1 MMCSE
6 NVLFFERDNFDLR
19 SFFQTRTRLNIA
31 SVPMHIRNVVRTF
44 ELSRRMS
51 TVHDFTDL
59 KKLMSKLDTDK
70 VYLFIGNGP
79 KKQYEDMHKVE
90 SSVRELLNNLGLRYS
105 FIMRRSIFPKY
116 LITILFSEMV
126 SHG

>member
-1 MMCSE
+1 M
-6 NVLFFERDNFDLR
+6 L
-19 SFFQTRTRLNIA
+19 
-31 SVPMHIRNVVRTF
+31 IRNVVRTF
-44 ELSRRMS
+44 KLSRRMS

-79 KKQYEDMHKVE
+79 KKQYEDMLKVE

-105 FIMRRSIFPKY
+105 FIMRRCIFPKY
-116 LITILFSEMV
+116 LIIILFLEMV

>member
-1 MMCSE
+1 
-6 NVLFFERDNFDLR
+6 
-19 SFFQTRTRLNIA
+19 
-31 SVPMHIRNVVRTF
+31 MHIRNVVRTF

-90 SSVRELLNNLGLRYS
+90 SSVRELLNNLGLRYL
-105 FIMRRSIFPKY
+105 FIYNATLHLSKIFDHYFIFRKG
-116 LITILFSEMV
+116 

>member
-1 MMCSE
+1 MSSK

-19 SFFQTRTRLNIA
+19 SFFSDKDKIKYCI
-31 SVPMHIRNVVRTF
+31 PMHIRNVVRTF

-105 FIMRRSIFPKY
+105 FIMRRCIFPKY
-116 LITILFSEMV
+116 LIIILFLEMV

>member
-90 SSVRELLNNLGLRYS
+90 SSVRELLNNLGLRY
-105 FIMRRSIFPKY
+105 
-116 LITILFSEMV
+116 TV
-126 SHG
+126 

>member
-1 MMCSE
+1 
-6 NVLFFERDNFDLR
+6 
-19 SFFQTRTRLNIA
+19 
-31 SVPMHIRNVVRTF
+31 MHIRNVVQTF
-44 ELSRRMS
+44 KLSRRMS

-59 KKLMSKLDTDK
+59 KKLISKLDTDK

-90 SSVRELLNNLGLRYS
+90 SSVRELLNDLGLRYS
-105 FIMRRSIFPKY
+105 FIVRRCIFPKY
-116 LITILFSEMV
+116 LFSILFSEMV

>member
-1 MMCSE
+1 
-6 NVLFFERDNFDLR
+6 
-19 SFFQTRTRLNIA
+19 
-31 SVPMHIRNVVRTF
+31 MHIRHVVRT
-44 ELSRRMS
+44 LKLYRRMS

-105 FIMRRSIFPKY
+105 YIMRRCIFQKY
-116 LITILFSEMV
+116 LIIISFSEMV

>member
-1 MMCSE
+1 
-6 NVLFFERDNFDLR
+6 
-19 SFFQTRTRLNIA
+19 
-31 SVPMHIRNVVRTF
+31 MHIRNIVRTF
-44 ELSRRMS
+44 KLSRRMS

-79 KKQYEDMHKVE
+79 KKQYEDMLKVE
-90 SSVRELLNNLGLRYS
+90 STVRKLLNNLGLRYS
-105 FIMRRSIFPKY
+105 FIMRRCIFSKY
-116 LITILFSEMV
+116 LIIILFSEMV